1 MNHSDD
7 HSQTLVLD
15 EAVRWQA
22 FEDRDRHFDGL
33 FVVAV
38 HSTGIYCR
46 PSCPARR
53 PMRKNVEFF
62 DTNADA
68 ERAGFRP
75 CRRCRPDEVDSQAE
89 MVREVCALID
99 AATDAIPTLEELG
112 EQVAVSP
119 AHLQR
124 VFKRLMGVSP
134 RQYAD
139 ARRVERF
146 KTQLKSG
153 DSVTRAIYGAGYNSS
168 SRAHPGVLG
177 MTPTDYQRGGQGM
190 TITYTI
196 TPSTLGYLLVAATDR
211 GVCSVMLDDSPEVLE
226 AELAKEYP
234 RAELYRD
241 GESMHEWVDALVQ
254 YLDGDPAPLDLPVDV
269 QATAF
274 QRRVWDALREIP
286 YGATRTYAEVAEIIG
301 APKAV
306 RAVGHACATNKVAL
320 IIPCHRVLRTD
331 GSLGGFRWGLDRK
344 RALIDQ
350 EKATVPETADDF
362 SI

>member
-1 MNHSDD
+1 MNTIEAN
-7 HSQTLVLD
+7 SQTLTLD
-15 EAVRWQA
+15 EATCWQA
-22 FEDRDRHFDGL
+22 FEARDRHFDGQ

-38 HSTGIYCR
+38 RTTGIYCR

-53 PMRKNVEFF
+53 PRRENVTFF

-68 ERAGFRP
+68 ERAGFRA
-75 CRRCRPDEVDSQAE
+75 CRRCRPDEVDAQAE
-89 MVREVCALID
+89 MVRQVCALID
-99 AATDAIPTLEELG
+99 AATGTIPTLEELG
-112 EQVAVSP
+112 AQVAVSP

-146 KTQLKSG
+146 KAQLKTG
-153 DSVTRAIYGAGYNSS
+153 DPVTRAIYDAGYNSS

-177 MTPTDYQRGGQGM
+177 MTPTAYQRGGQGM

-196 TPSTLGYLLVAATDR
+196 TPSALGSLLVAATER
-211 GVCSVMLDDSPEVLE
+211 GVCSVMLDDSPDALE
-226 AELAKEYP
+226 AELATEYP
-234 RAELYRD
+234 RADLHRD
-241 GESMHEWVDALVQ
+241 GATMGEWVDALVH

-274 QRRVWDALREIP
+274 QRRVWDALRAIP
-286 YGATRTYAEVAEIIG
+286 YGTTRTYAEVAEIIG

-320 IIPCHRVLRTD
+320 IVPCHRVLRTD
-331 GSLGGFRWGLDRK
+331 GSLGGYRWGLERK
-344 RALIDQ
+344 RALIEQ
-350 EKATVPETADDF
+350 EHATAPETAREDAR
-362 SI
+362 

>member
-1 MNHSDD
+1 MNPVAD
-7 HSQTLVLD
+7 HSQPLMLD
-15 EAVRWQA
+15 EATRWQA
-22 FEDRDRHFDGL
+22 FEDRDRRFDGQ

-38 HSTGIYCR
+38 RTTGIYCR

-53 PMRKNVEFF
+53 PHRENVQFF
-62 DTNADA
+62 DTNEDA

-75 CRRCRPDEVDSQAE
+75 CRRCRPDAVDSQAE
-89 MVREVCALID
+89 MVRQVCALID
-99 AATDAIPTLEELG
+99 TATGAIPPLEALG
-112 EQVAVSP
+112 EQVNVSP

-153 DSVTRAIYGAGYNSS
+153 DSVTRAIYDAGYNSS

-177 MTPTDYQRGGQGM
+177 MTPTDYQRGGEGM

-196 TPSTLGYLLVAATDR
+196 TPSALGNLLVAATER
-211 GVCSVMLDDSPEVLE
+211 GVCSVMLDDSPDALE
-226 AELAKEYP
+226 AELAQEYP
-234 RAELYRD
+234 RAKLHRD
-241 GESMHEWVDALVQ
+241 GDTMREWVDALVQ

-274 QRRVWDALREIP
+274 QRRVWDALRAIP
-286 YGATRTYAEVAEIIG
+286 YGMTRTYAEVAEIIG

-331 GSLGGFRWGLDRK
+331 GTLGGYRWGLERK
-344 RALIDQ
+344 RALIEQ
-350 EKATVPETADDF
+350 EKATAPEPVEDYT
-362 SI
+362 I